1 MDISREIT
9 KLTNMPPPHL
19 GHCRE
24 LFSIEAWWESPRPR
38 LSEGDM
44 GLLNVVLLL
53 LREPIWISLGMSM
66 SVSYP
71 IARGWLDL
79 DARKPARRIASWIRR
94 RCHADL
100 PVCSTFQP
108 TSAVVFFPVLAYSAS
123 RICPHLPV
131 LGPSFHGQIA
141 GRRRKAGLRLGSLSS
156 LLFGFLPTRRQ
167 PGRCAEVP
175 FAVYLARSSFWDSG
189 RAGLLTAS
197 PAATIR
203 VANSKVCVRQVS
215 IYSSLAALC
224 IVHCLDP
231 SRYRLLLHGSRT
243 NSSGLECEN

>member
-108 TSAVVFFPVLAYSAS
+108 TSAVVFFPFWRPARLVFAPTYPCWDRPSTGK
-123 RICPHLPV
+123 LPDADGK
-131 LGPSFHGQIA
+131 LGCDS
-141 GRRRKAGLRLGSLSS
+141 
-156 LLFGFLPTRRQ
+156 
-167 PGRCAEVP
+167 EV
-175 FAVYLARSSFWDSG
+175 
-189 RAGLLTAS
+189 
-197 PAATIR
+197 
-203 VANSKVCVRQVS
+203 
-215 IYSSLAALC
+215 
-224 IVHCLDP
+224 
-231 SRYRLLLHGSRT
+231 
-243 NSSGLECEN
+243 